1 MNHIIPIN
9 KPSITNLEIK
19 YANDAV
25 KNGWGEKCYDYI
37 NKFENSFKT
46 HIGSKYSAATSSCT
60 GAIHLA
66 LMALGIKKG
75 DEVIL
80 PEITWVASVEP
91 VLYIGAKPVFVDV
104 LEDTWCIDPKA
115 IEKAITKKTKA
126 IILVHIYGS
135 VCEMDE
141 IMKIARR
148 YDLKVLEDAAE
159 GIGSE
164 YKGKKVGSIGDA
176 GVFSFHGT
184 KTITTGEGGIVVS
197 NSIDLI
203 KKIKVLNDHGR
214 NSDDPDH
221 KPYWMR
227 NYGYKYKISN
237 VQAAIGCAQ
246 VERIDELIQKKRKIF
261 NWYKELTESLPV
273 KINIEKE
280 NTKNGY
286 WLPTIIFNEDLK
298 VKIDDIFKYGRS
310 KGTDFR
316 PFFVPLS
323 SLPFFEKNKSNA
335 ISYKLF
341 KNGINLPSFHDM
353 SFDDCKYVVGLL
365 EEYINKNE

>member
-1 MNHIIPIN
+1 MKKIPIN
-9 KPSITNLEIK
+9 KPSITDLEIN
-19 YANDAV
+19 YVNDAV
-25 KNGWGEKCYDYI
+25 SNGWGEKCYDYI
-37 NKFENSFKT
+37 YKFENLFKE
-46 HIGSKYSAATSSCT
+46 HLGSKYSTATSSCT

-66 LMALGIKKG
+66 LLALGVKEG

-80 PEITWVASVEP
+80 PEITWIASVEP

-126 IILVHIYGS
+126 IIPVHIYGS

-141 IMKIARR
+141 IMKIAKKN
-148 YDLKVLEDAAE
+148 DIKVVEDAAE

-197 NSIDLI
+197 NSLDLI

-214 NSDDPDH
+214 NSEDPDH

-237 VQAAIGCAQ
+237 IQAAIGCAQ
-246 VERIDELIQKKRKIF
+246 VQRIDELINKKRKIF
-261 NWYKELTESLPV
+261 HWYKELLEFSPV

-286 WLPTIIFNEDLK
+286 WLPTVIFHEDLN
-298 VKIDDIFKYGRS
+298 VKIDEFFIYGKS
-310 KGTDFR
+310 KGVDFR

-323 SLPFFEKNKSNA
+323 SLPFFEKNKSNE

-341 KNGINLPSFHDM
+341 QNGVNLPSFHDM
-353 SFDDCKYVVGLL
+353 SFDDCKYVVGLF
-365 EEYINKNE
+365 EKYINKNE

>member
-261 NWYKELTESLPV
+261 
-273 KINIEKE
+273 
-280 NTKNGY
+280 
-286 WLPTIIFNEDLK
+286 
-298 VKIDDIFKYGRS
+298 
-310 KGTDFR
+310 
-316 PFFVPLS
+316 
-323 SLPFFEKNKSNA
+323 
-335 ISYKLF
+335 
-341 KNGINLPSFHDM
+341 
-353 SFDDCKYVVGLL
+353 
-365 EEYINKNE
+365 